1 MLEYLHIDLF
11 TALHVVLLGF
21 VGGVLSGFIGIGG
34 AFFMTPGLMNIGVP
48 GITAVGSALTQ
59 RFGKALM
66 GYRSHR
72 DLGHVDRKLGLY
84 MLLAALIGIRAA
96 VWVNTH
102 FYKLSQSKG
111 AEAAA
116 GDLYISVV
124 YIAVL
129 ALVSL
134 GMIRDLVHQSHTSGP
149 STRLAEFVGQYKIPP
164 VVYFPTSDIRL
175 SLWLVLAVGLFTG
188 FLAGAIGAG
197 GFVGVPAMIYVFG
210 VPTVVAAGTQLFL
223 ATFMAASG
231 AAAYAFGG
239 FVDLRLAILMLV
251 GSLGGVFLGSFG
263 TKVLKE
269 RVMRQVAGLIILICV
284 VSRLIEMPVYLARL
298 DYFHLSA
305 EMILVLRWTSRGVLF
320 SGGVAGMVYVLAA
333 VWRAFRK
340 RKTVQS
346 VLQARHRSD
355 IRASEIKKALNE

>member
-1 MLEYLHIDLF
+1 MLEFLHIDWF

-48 GITAVGSALTQ
+48 GITAVGSTLAQ

-96 VWVNTH
+96 VWINTH
-102 FYKLSQSKG
+102 FYRLSQSKG

-116 GDLYISVV
+116 GDLYISAV

-134 GMIRDLVHQSHTSGP
+134 GMIRDLVHQKHAGGP
-149 STRLAEFVGQYKIPP
+149 STRLAEFFAQHQIPP
-164 VVYFPTSDIRL
+164 VVYFPTADIRL
-175 SLWLVLAVGLFTG
+175 SIWLVSAVGLFTG
-188 FLAGAIGAG
+188 FLSGAIGAG

-210 VPTVVAAGTQLFL
+210 VPTVVATGTQLFL
-223 ATFMAASG
+223 AAFMAAGG
-231 AAAYAFGG
+231 AAAYAFDG
-239 FVDLRLAILMLV
+239 FVDIRLAILMLV
-251 GSLGGVFLGSFG
+251 GSLTGVFLGTFG

-269 RVMRQVAGLIILICV
+269 RVMRLVAGLIILICV
-284 VSRLIEMPVYLARL
+284 VSRMIEMPVYLARL
-298 DYFHLSA
+298 EVFHLSDA
-305 EMILVLRWTSRGVLF
+305 VIQVLRWTSRGVLF
-320 SGGVAGMVYVLAA
+320 TGGVAGMLFVLGA
-333 VWRAFRK
+333 VWRAYRR

-346 VLQARHRSD
+346 VLQARQRQNDVTTS
-355 IRASEIKKALNE
+355 K